1 MSNILEM
8 KHWEPLWRWM
18 ASYKYGIEIV
28 SGKDKEPV
36 KQYLKIIF
44 PNFLRLSVESVY
56 IYNKAV
62 IGPYYT
68 FED

>member
-1 MSNILEM
+1 
-8 KHWEPLWRWM
+8 M

-28 SGKDKEPV
+28 SGKDKESV
-36 KQYLKIIF
+36 KQYLKNIF

-62 IGPYYT
+62 IGPHYT
-68 FED
+68 FRD